1 MDYQAVEMAQTSLLA
16 QMDIIIERRL
26 NGLAEHFQSDL
37 PLNYPQYN
45 EIMLMFLTD
54 TIKDMDDFDIP
65 ISRYAPIVSEF
76 HQIIAR
82 YDQLDRPLAQKL
94 RARIGA
100 F

>member
-1 MDYQAVEMAQTSLLA
+1 
-16 QMDIIIERRL
+16 
-26 NGLAEHFQSDL
+26 
-37 PLNYPQYN
+37 
-45 EIMLMFLTD
+45 MLMFLTD